1 MNPQLLACPTDVKQD
16 SPFDS
21 STFSELDVL
30 CMVNSVVGDVVRR
43 TEGLQIPILSEILG
57 CPVPREKFLV
67 GLYEPSAHW
76 LSLIL
81 TMASGVLRNG
91 HVVNVVTVASPPSQ
105 IRRELGHNIAKVDE
119 FESSNKLLIADWH
132 TWMTGKKSAERIS
145 VGSLSV
151 GGLSLDQSIFVK
163 ELSPTYDLVVVDNIS
178 MVLKYNDERSF
189 MQWFDKL
196 VARLKPLK
204 GIRLYGFVKGFHSE
218 ALYSNVEALAD
229 GVIELNYREHGGK
242 LENAIR
248 IKSLKGM
255 MHHTEWKSLEVNPDG
270 TLRLSR

>member
-1 MNPQLLACPTDVKQD
+1 M
-16 SPFDS
+16 
-21 STFSELDVL
+21 
-30 CMVNSVVGDVVRR
+30 
-43 TEGLQIPILSEILG
+43 
-57 CPVPREKFLV
+57 PRQKFLV
-67 GLYEPSAHW
+67 GLYDPPSHW
-76 LSLIL
+76 LSLIM

-91 HVVNVVTVASPPSQ
+91 YVVNVVTVASPPSQ
-105 IRRELGHNIAKVDE
+105 IRRELRRNIPKIDE
-119 FESSNKLLIADWH
+119 LESSNKLLIADWH
-132 TWMTGKKSAERIS
+132 TWMTGKKSDERIS

-229 GVIELNYREHGGK
+229 GVIELKYREHNGK

-255 MHHTEWKSLEVNPDG
+255 MHHTEWKSLEINSDG
-270 TLRLSR
+270 TLRLSG

>member
-1 MNPQLLACPTDVKQD
+1 MW
-16 SPFDS
+16 
-21 STFSELDVL
+21 
-30 CMVNSVVGDVVRR
+30 VNSVVGDVVGR

-91 HVVNVVTVASPPSQ
+91 CVANVVTAANPPSQ
-105 IRRELGHNIAKVDE
+105 IRGELGRNIPKVDE
-119 FESSNKLLIADWH
+119 LESSNKLFISDWH
-132 TWMTGKKSAERIS
+132 TWMTGKKSDERIS

-151 GGLSLDQSIFVK
+151 GGMSLDQLIPTRD
-163 ELSPTYDLVVVDNIS
+163 LSPTYDLVVVDNIS
-178 MVLKYNDERSF
+178 MMLKYNDERSF

-196 VARLKPLK
+196 VARLRALK

-218 ALYSNVEALAD
+218 TLYSNVEALAD

-255 MHHTEWKSLEVNPDG
+255 SHPTEWRSLEVNPDG
-270 TLRLSR
+270 TLRLSQ